1 MTDDKMIRMANQI
14 ATFFDS
20 QPKDDAAK
28 EIANHLNLFWDPRM
42 RAKLQA
48 YLARG
53 GEGLRPS
60 VIAAAAH
67 L

>member
-20 QPKDDAAK
+20 QPDDNAAE
-28 EIANHLNLFWDPRM
+28 EIANHLKLFWDPRM
-42 RAKLQA
+42 RAQLA
-48 YLARG
+48 RYLAAG
-53 GEGLRPS
+53 GAGLAPS
-60 VIAAAAH
+60 VIAAGAR